1 MKCPNC
7 KRSGM
12 TVMRR
17 CKKCGGIYC
26 RPCADKGVGDYKKT
40 SANVCRFVAHT
51 MQVKLQNDS

>member
-40 SANVCRFVAHT
+40 SANVCPLCGAHNASET
-51 MQVKLQNDS
+51 AK

>member
-26 RPCADKGVGDYKKT
+26 RPCANKGVGDYKKT
-40 SANVCRFVAHT
+40 SANVCPLYGAHNASESA
-51 MQVKLQNDS
+51 K